1 MRKKFMIATAGI
13 AAAMIMATGC
23 SSKTPAETT
32 PSQTESAAETTEAE
46 TESAAVETGEAPGTS
61 VEETTGEE
69 MEIDIPLKI
78 SGLIHSVDG
87 DEINADNQSENSAQG
102 DMILKVDEDSTY
114 ILDVDGM
121 PVDLADVQED
131 SKFEA
136 YLGPAMTMSLPPQA
150 FPYVVIVNIPEDA
163 TVPQYAVAAGEVEEK
178 DGKTILTATDG
189 TEYEIAADAQVLPYL
204 TKNIVKLTDVVE
216 GSRCM
221 VWQNADGVVETVM
234 LFAE

>member
-32 PSQTESAAETTEAE
+32 PSQTESVAETTEAE

-61 VEETTGEE
+61 AEETTGETVDL
-69 MEIDIPLKI
+69 DIPLKI
-78 SGLIHSVDG
+78 FGLIHSVDG
-87 DEINADNQSENSAQG
+87 SEIVVDNQSENSAQG
-102 DMILKVDEDSTY
+102 DMILMVDENNTFV
-114 ILDVDGM
+114 LDTDGM
-121 PVDLADVQED
+121 PVDLADIQEGN
-131 SKFEA
+131 FEA

-163 TVPQYAVAAGEVEEK
+163 AVPQYMVAAGAAEEK

-189 TEYEIAADAQVLPYL
+189 TEYEIASDAQVFPYL

-216 GSRCM
+216 GSKCL
-221 VWQNADGVVETVM
+221 VWQNADGVVEKVM
-234 LFAE
+234 VFAE

>member
-32 PSQTESAAETTEAE
+32 PSQTESAAETTETE
-46 TESAAVETGEAPGTS
+46 TESPAVETGEAPGTS
-61 VEETTGEE
+61 AEETTGEE
-69 MEIDIPLKI
+69 MEVDIPLKI

-87 DEINADNQSENSAQG
+87 NEIVADNQSENSAQG
-102 DMILKVDEDSTY
+102 DMILMVDENSTF
-114 ILDVDGM
+114 ILDTDGM
-121 PVDLADVQED
+121 PVDLADVKEG
-131 SKFEA
+131 KFEA

-163 TVPQYAVAAGEVEEK
+163 VVPQYLVAAGAAEEK
-178 DGKTILTATDG
+178 DGKTMLTATYG
-189 TEYEIAADAQVLPYL
+189 TEYEIAADAQVVPYL

-216 GSRCM
+216 GSECM
-221 VWQNADGVVETVM
+221 VWQNADGVVEKVM
-234 LFAE
+234 VFAE